1 MKPLDAGTPEAQ
13 LPLGLKRVCGIP
25 SNPRSEVA
33 VLDQEQRDLLLLGHL
48 PQVRFIARK
57 IHGRLPQQVLLE
69 DLIHAGVLGLM
80 DAIKKYDPA
89 KKVQL
94 KHYAEFRIRGAI
106 VDSLRQVDW
115 SPRALRIQGRRLSK
129 AVADCRAQLGRDPS
143 EPEIAIA
150 LKITLCQLQRLLGD
164 LHGLDVT
171 SLQPDADQL
180 GANGKAICR
189 SGREDQDPYHQTLR
203 SEMQGLLTGA
213 FDQLPI
219 REQEVLALYDF
230 DELTMKEVAIAMG
243 IGESRVSQIHS
254 SAMIHLRERL
264 FQRLRP
270 GSGPPQLS
278 IMPIPIQQ
286 RIRHKTLV
294 HHVIPANDC
303 AQKLAG

>member
-1 MKPLDAGTPEAQ
+1 MKPQDAGIPEAQ
-13 LPLGLKRVCGIP
+13 LSLGLKPVCGLP
-25 SNPRSEVA
+25 SNPGPEVA
-33 VLDQEQRDLLLLGHL
+33 VPDQERRDLLLLGHL
-48 PQVRFIARK
+48 PQVHFIARK
-57 IHGRLPQQVLLE
+57 IHGRLPRQVLLE

-106 VDSLRQVDW
+106 LDSLRQVDW
-115 SPRALRIQGRRLSK
+115 SPRALRIQARRLSK
-129 AVADCRAQLGRDPS
+129 TVADCRAQLGRDPS
-143 EPEIAIA
+143 EPEIAVA
-150 LKITLCQLQRLLGD
+150 LNITLCQLQRLLGD
-164 LHGLDVT
+164 LRGLDVT

-189 SGREDQDPYHQTLR
+189 SGGEEQDPYHQTLR
-203 SEMQGLLTGA
+203 SEMQGLLTRA

-230 DELTMKEVAIAMG
+230 DELTMKEVATAMG

-254 SAMIHLRERL
+254 SAMFHLRERL
-264 FQRLRP
+264 FERLRRS
-270 GSGPPQLS
+270 SGAPQIS
-278 IMPIPIQQ
+278 IMSVAVRQG
-286 RIRHKTLV
+286 IRPKTLMR
-294 HHVIPANDC
+294 HVTPMTGC

>member
-1 MKPLDAGTPEAQ
+1 MKLADAGTPEAQ
-13 LPLGLKRVCGIP
+13 LSLGLKPVCGIR
-25 SNPRSEVA
+25 SNPRPESA
-33 VLDQEQRDLLLLGHL
+33 AGDQEQRDLLLLGHL
-48 PQVRFIARK
+48 PQVRLIARK
-57 IHGRLPQQVLLE
+57 IHRRLPQQVLLE
-69 DLIHAGVLGLM
+69 DLIHAGVLGLI

-106 VDSLRQVDW
+106 LDSLRQVDW
-115 SPRALRIQGRRLSK
+115 SPRALRIQARRLSK
-129 AVADCRAQLGRDPS
+129 TVADCRAQLGRDPS
-143 EPEIAIA
+143 EPEIAVA
-150 LKITLCQLQRLLGD
+150 LKITLGQLQRLLGD
-164 LHGLDVT
+164 LRGLDVT

-189 SGREDQDPYHQTLR
+189 SGAEDQDPYHQTLR

-213 FDQLPI
+213 VDQLPI

-230 DELTMKEVAIAMG
+230 DELTMKEVATAMG

-264 FQRLRP
+264 FKRLQRSSGSPQVAIMSVAVQQGIRP
-270 GSGPPQLS
+270 KPL
-278 IMPIPIQQ
+278 MRHVTPI
-286 RIRHKTLV
+286 TG
-294 HHVIPANDC
+294 C